1 MYHYSRILLRNKIAI
16 YLVKDK
22 RCICPLAGHA
32 FAFLQR
38 SSIHVFKK
46 FFSAFMKM
54 GIFLGIVDFLF

>member
-1 MYHYSRILLRNKIAI
+1 MYLSARR
-16 YLVKDK
+16 
-22 RCICPLAGHA
+22 A

-54 GIFLGIVDFLF
+54 GIFLGTVDFLF